1 MLWCYSCPATYPG
14 YTTEQ
19 DPGIFHALFFPFLFL
34 HLLWFLPW
42 EIFRCIVR
50 KVAKDLNVHNYGMYW
65 WTQLSRK
72 LGTKVWVSFSPTLA
86 QWPLDWHSYVGSK
99 TSLKSTLTSYIVS
112 KLLYIAWFSI
122 SSLNVDIVSVNLDVW
137 WDCVS
142 SSYTS
147 ALYSLSPHLIP
158 GKTVLSFNWKW
169 GDTTKSVFISSD
181 SNTLDHLISEI
192 MSQVSYLSFSTL
204 TIVASQMR
212 YMSCKAIPESIFWWF
227 GMLM

>member
-1 MLWCYSCPATYPG
+1 
-14 YTTEQ
+14 
-19 DPGIFHALFFPFLFL
+19 
-34 HLLWFLPW
+34 
-42 EIFRCIVR
+42 
-50 KVAKDLNVHNYGMYW
+50 MYW

-86 QWPLDWHSYVGSK
+86 QWPLNWHSYVGSK

-112 KLLYIAWFSI
+112 KLLYIARFSI

-147 ALYSLSPHLIP
+147 ALYSLSPHVIP

-181 SNTLDHLISEI
+181 SNTLGHLISEI
-192 MSQVSYLSFSTL
+192 MSQVSYLSFSFGGRNPWRSYGCPLHRATL

-212 YMSCKAIPESIFWWF
+212 YMSCKAIPESIFW
-227 GMLM
+227 